1 MLIQYDNDKIILSYF
16 KKGLSIME
24 STEQYNEIL
33 LKTDELASLL
43 KSHPFSI
50 RYINALSFMKND
62 EKAQDLYNRLVKVG
76 KMITELKDTDK
87 ALDDDFILQNE
98 KIGKE
103 LSESPIVKEFVE
115 AQKQY
120 FEMMAAVQKK
130 IIILS

>member
-1 MLIQYDNDKIILSYF
+1 
-16 KKGLSIME
+16 ME
-24 STEQYNEIL
+24 STEQYNDIL

-50 RYINALSFMKND
+50 RYINALSYMKSD

-76 KMITELKDTDK
+76 KMIAEIKDTDQ

-103 LSESPIVKEFVE
+103 LSDSPIVKEFVE

-130 IIILS
+130 IIIFS